1 MNAEEFGKQVQ
12 AYLHGSGY
20 SQKQLASATAM
31 HPKVL
36 SRKLHGHEGS
46 YPTDREIHDI
56 LLVLIEWQ
64 RITTRAEILDLLTR
78 TGIEAARIFR
88 ADEWQ
93 ASPLNELAQPKSA
106 PPRET
111 ASSEQAEAPSLHN
124 LPAPTTRLIG
134 RTWEIER
141 LLRLLGRDGTRL
153 VTLVGAG
160 GSGKTRLAQHIA
172 AELSGNFAQGAWF
185 VPLASV
191 NEADLVPLS
200 ILQALNIKSAP
211 DQAPHQSLLAF
222 VRRKRLLLV
231 LDNFE
236 QVVEAGTIISE
247 MLAAAP
253 GLKVLTTSRIV
264 LHLPGEYEFSVP
276 PLDTPDPALRLGRE
290 ELAHY
295 SAIQLFVERAQA
307 VLPDFELTDENAASL
322 AEICASVDGLPLALE
337 LAAARIKVL
346 PPEELLPRLSRARLP
361 LLSRVG
367 RHSFGRHQT
376 LSNTIK
382 WSYDLLS
389 PEEQKWFRR
398 LGVFAGGWMLESSE
412 ALIEELSAS
421 EQQPLTALTPLDL
434 LNQLADNSLLTRV
447 PSEHGHVRFAMLST
461 LREYACEQLQ
471 AHGEAELLRDWHTCY
486 YLRKAEKGELGLHGP
501 QQRDALARLTEGRD
515 NLYTA
520 LEWSLRKAREGQSI
534 HAFFPATP
542 QEVIGS
548 QSLSRSRSPT
558 EDSVPALEIYLRMAS
573 ALRAFWEWQGYLTEA
588 RYWLNAVLEI
598 PPGDDAGPML
608 LAARARAL
616 SEYARLAVLQNE
628 QDRAL
633 ALADESIA
641 LWKQLDDPPGLGLAL
656 LHRGWALHGMGEYV
670 AAGQA
675 YEEGL
680 EPLSP
685 VEHTWVC
692 AQLIFHRG
700 AVAGF
705 TSDFERARY
714 CYERCR
720 ELFGQIGDTSAV
732 ADVWKDQ
739 GGILILAGE
748 YEESI
753 ACLLKS
759 IEICREL
766 DHKQYIATALG
777 SLSFAIGLRDEPDPE
792 TASLHSAM
800 VQGAAD
806 RLMAIIGLTPW
817 TRTNPLAQAVR
828 EHIRS
833 RIDEQRWQAAWD
845 AGHALTLE
853 QALEMVFRL
862 GRKQF
867 TD

>member
-1 MNAEEFGKQVQ
+1 MNAEAFGKRVQ
-12 AYLHGSGY
+12 EYLHGSGY

-36 SRKLHGHEGS
+36 SRKLHGREGS
-46 YPTDREIHDI
+46 YPTHREIHDI
-56 LLVLIEWQ
+56 ILELIQWQ
-64 RITTRAEILDLLTR
+64 RITTRAEVLELIAQAEV
-78 TGIEAARIFR
+78 EAARIFR
-88 ADEWQ
+88 ADEWL
-93 ASPLNELAQPKSA
+93 APPLNALAQAEDSPHESA
-106 PPRET
+106 SAEPT
-111 ASSEQAEAPSLHN
+111 EAPLAHN

-141 LLRLLGRDGTRL
+141 LLRLLGRAGTRL

-160 GSGKTRLAQHIA
+160 GSGKTRLALHVA
-172 AELSGNFAQGAWF
+172 AELSKSFAQGAWF
-185 VPLASV
+185 VSLAGT
-191 NEADLVPLS
+191 EQAELVPLN

-211 DQAPHQSLLAF
+211 EQAPLQSLLAYL
-222 VRRKRLLLV
+222 RPKRLLLV

-236 QVVEAGTIISE
+236 QVVEAGTIIDQL
-247 MLAAAP
+247 LAAVP
-253 GLKVLTTSRIV
+253 GLKVLTTSRTV
-264 LHLPGEYEFSVP
+264 LHLPGEHEFSVS
-276 PLDTPDPALRLGRE
+276 PLDTPDPALRLKHE

-307 VLPDFELTDENAASL
+307 ILPDFELTGENAASI
-322 AEICASVDGLPLALE
+322 AEICACVDGLPLALE

-346 PPEELLPRLSRARLP
+346 SPRELLQRLSQARLP
-361 LLSRVG
+361 LLSRMG
-367 RHSFGRHQT
+367 KHSFGRHQT

-382 WSYDLLS
+382 WSYDLLG
-389 PEEQKWFRR
+389 PEEQRWFRR

-412 ALIEELSAS
+412 ALIQELSAS
-421 EQQPLTALTPLDL
+421 EQQPLTAFTPLDL
-434 LNQLADNSLLTRV
+434 LNQLADHSLLARV
-447 PSEHGHVRFAMLST
+447 PNEHGHVRFSMLST
-461 LREYACEQLQ
+461 LREYALEQLQ
-471 AHGEAELLRDWHTCY
+471 VHNETERMRDWHACY

-501 QQRDALARLTEGRD
+501 QQRDTLARLIEGRD
-515 NLYTA
+515 NLYAA
-520 LEWSLRKAREGQSI
+520 LEWSLHKAREGQSI
-534 HAFFPATP
+534 QAFFPATP

-548 QSLSRSRSPT
+548 QSLSRHGFPT
-558 EDSVPALEIYLRMAS
+558 AGAIPALEICLRLAS

-588 RYWLNAVLEI
+588 RYWLNEALQV
-598 PPGDDAGPML
+598 PMGDGAGPTL

-616 SEYARLAVLQNE
+616 SESARLAVLQNA
-628 QDRAL
+628 QTMAL
-633 ALADESIA
+633 DLANESIA
-641 LWKQLDDPPGLGLAL
+641 IWKQLDDPPGLGIAQ
-656 LHRGWALHGMGEYV
+656 LHRGWALHGMGEYT

-680 EPLSP
+680 ELLSP
-685 VEHTWVC
+685 EEHTWVC
-692 AQLIFHRG
+692 AQLLFHLG

-705 TSDFERARY
+705 TFNFDRARF
-714 CYERCR
+714 CYARCR
-720 ELFGQIGDTSAV
+720 ELFEQLGDTSAV

-753 ACLLKS
+753 DCLLKS

-777 SLSFAIGLRDEPDPE
+777 SLSFAIGLREDPDPE
-792 TASLHSAM
+792 TASMHSAQ

-806 RLMAIIGLTPW
+806 RLMALIGLTPW

-828 EHIRS
+828 EQIRS
-833 RIDEQRWQAAWD
+833 RVDKERWQAAWE
-845 AGHALTLE
+845 AGHALSLD
-853 QALEMVFRL
+853 QALELVFRL